1 MKSKIIMFMPHID
14 IGGVEKNFFLISN
27 FLSKNK
33 KEITVIT
40 ISKTSKNLLNKNI
53 KFITLNLNIWNK
65 MGKRFKFILA
75 LLLLIKELFKYK
87 NSLVISF
94 QANVYCGILS
104 RLLGFKLIIRSNTS
118 PDGWSKNIIKQFF
131 YKIGLKAA
139 EKIIVNSIEFKKLI
153 KKKYNINAE
162 CIYNPLNKKEI
173 IKLSKKKIT
182 LKFFKEK
189 HLNIVNVGRLEYQKD
204 HLTLLKAVNEIKNK
218 IKIKL
223 LIVGNGSM
231 QNKLDNFIE
240 MNNLENSVKILNNI
254 SNPFP
259 YVIKSDLFILSSIF
273 EGLPNVILEALTLN
287 KFVISTDCSTG
298 PSEILLNG
306 RGGILVRTKDYKSL
320 AKKIL
325 YYNDNKKRLQKK
337 LFLAKKNLN
346 KFDINR
352 NLNNFLRII
361 N

>member
-1 MKSKIIMFMPHID
+1 MIY
-14 IGGVEKNFFLISN
+14 
-27 FLSKNK
+27 
-33 KEITVIT
+33 
-40 ISKTSKNLLNKNI
+40 
-53 KFITLNLNIWNK
+53 
-65 MGKRFKFILA
+65 
-75 LLLLIKELFKYK
+75 KYR
-87 NSLVISF
+87 LVIS
-94 QANVYCGILS
+94 
-104 RLLGFKLIIRSNTS
+104 
-118 PDGWSKNIIKQFF
+118 
-131 YKIGLKAA
+131 
-139 EKIIVNSIEFKKLI
+139 
-153 KKKYNINAE
+153 KY
-162 CIYNPLNKKEI
+162 
-173 IKLSKKKIT
+173 
-182 LKFFKEK
+182 
-189 HLNIVNVGRLEYQKD
+189 LNIVNVGRLEYQKD

-231 QNKLDNFIE
+231 QNKLNNFIE

-306 RGGILVRTKDYKSL
+306 KGGILVRAKDYKSL

-337 LFLAKKNLN
+337 LFFAKKNLN